1 MCGYLKF
8 SRFLEAFC
16 FEVPKFVSES
26 ALHPLPNWRSAM
38 CVCGCFLL
46 NLLQNVHFLPFEDLL
61 TSPLNWS
68 VLTLSTFALVLT
80 FCSSFNSFF
89 SLTFQD
95 KTTALISLLCT
106 FFVVVLFCFVFGWS
120 KVLYSSIL
128 TISPLA
134 ILTWSNLC
142 TIPTSKESSLTTED
156 KKDKP
161 QESQVGSLHCHTSL
175 QQMYAV
181 QCLLDNI
188 GCLKASETQSES
200 GSLQSFMSHLTE
212 LSGGLST
219 VSPC

>member
-106 FFVVVLFCFVFGWS
+106 FFVVVLFCFWLIKSLIF
-120 KVLYSSIL
+120 LHFDLFSI
-128 TISPLA
+128 
-134 ILTWSNLC
+134 SN
-142 TIPTSKESSLTTED
+142 TYMVK
-156 KKDKP
+156 
-161 QESQVGSLHCHTSL
+161 SLHHSYFKGIFLDHRRQEGQATRKPGRFTSL
-175 QQMYAV
+175 SY
-181 QCLLDNI
+181 
-188 GCLKASETQSES
+188 KP
-200 GSLQSFMSHLTE
+200 
-212 LSGGLST
+212 ST
-219 VSPC
+219 NVCSPVFVR